1 MLSDK
6 RHKREEDGLN
16 PYRAFANKLRG
27 ESKNQP
33 VRGRIFS
40 ILPSVDEVNLIFC
53 EKKKIY
59 LSKISNYFSK
69 TVKNLHNFI
78 LRNGK

>member
-53 EKKKIY
+53 EKKKIH